1 MQRFFES
8 LKINFSVILK
18 VMFKISG
25 SIFTVF
31 SVLFVF
37 IDWSDLKINKIS
49 HRISI
54 LSLVVF
60 GSFILSLVWVL
71 YICKV
76 KNIWTKGKNKVTAI
90 YGDIY
95 KIGFDKR
102 NKNSKIVVIPVN
114 DTFETIVENSSETI
128 TKPLVSEH
136 TNHGKWIKLFC
147 KYNKITP
154 EELNERIQNNLLM
167 QGNSPIK
174 VYTKEEKQRGNLN
187 SYELGTVAII
197 DGINRVKFYLLAISK
212 FDGLNNAQSTKKEV
226 RNATESLID
235 YYDKNGQADPMF
247 IPLMGT
253 GKSRANMTHIQS
265 FNVIKSCILTSEK
278 SITGEINIVVY
289 SKDKERV
296 SIFK

>member
-1 MQRFFES
+1 
-8 LKINFSVILK
+8 
-18 VMFKISG
+18 MFKISG

-37 IDWSDLKINKIS
+37 VDWSDLKINKIS
-49 HRISI
+49 NRISI
-54 LSLVVF
+54 LLLVVF
-60 GSFILSLVWVL
+60 VSFIVSLVWVL

-76 KNIWTKGKNKVTAI
+76 KKIWTKGKNKVTAI

-136 TNHGKWIKLFC
+136 TNHGKWTKLFC

-167 QGNSPIK
+167 QGYSPIK

-197 DGINRVKFYLLAISK
+197 DGINGVKFYLLAISK
-212 FDGLNNAQSTKKEV
+212 FDCLNNAQSTKKEV
-226 RNATESLID
+226 RNAIESLID

-253 GKSRANMTHIQS
+253 GKSRANMTHIQF